1 MSTVV
6 VKFGTAVLFKD
17 EGFVKAAP
25 QIIQLMK
32 EGVRIVV
39 VSSGSIEA
47 GRERLL
53 ELGRNAKEVSDKTLA
68 SLGSRVLLNRW
79 SEVLSPFTDVG
90 QLWLT
95 YGNWQDRGEKTSIER
110 EIQNLLRCLLVP
122 LINENDVV
130 SDAELVQYQMGIG
143 ENDRLARMVA
153 ELVKADSIL
162 FLTEA
167 GGVYG
172 ENTLLQELTVQVAS
186 RILPWEITS
195 QQGRGGM
202 PKKVEEALMC
212 ARKGMRVAIAGLT
225 EDSIIRFVHGEHV
238 GTIVV

>member
-25 QIIQLMK
+25 QITQLMK
-32 EGVRIVV
+32 EGIRIVV

-47 GRERLL
+47 GKERLL
-53 ELGRNAKEVSDKTLA
+53 ELGRKPKQVSDKTLA
-68 SLGSRVLLNRW
+68 SIGSRVLLNRW

-90 QLWLT
+90 QIWLT
-95 YGNWQDRGEKTSIER
+95 YGNWQDKGEKASIEL
-110 EIQNLLRCLLVP
+110 EIENLLRCSLVP

-130 SDAELVQYQMGIG
+130 SDAELVQYQLGIG

-153 ELVKADSIL
+153 ELVRADSVL

-167 GGVYG
+167 DGVYEG
-172 ENTLLQELTVQVAS
+172 NTLLQELNAQNVS
-186 RILPWEITS
+186 RIVTWATS

-202 PKKVEEALMC
+202 HKKIEEALAC
-212 ARKGMRVAIAGLT
+212 AQRGMRVAIAGLT
-225 EDSIIRFVHGEHV
+225 EDSIVRFVHGEHV
-238 GTIVV
+238 DTMVV